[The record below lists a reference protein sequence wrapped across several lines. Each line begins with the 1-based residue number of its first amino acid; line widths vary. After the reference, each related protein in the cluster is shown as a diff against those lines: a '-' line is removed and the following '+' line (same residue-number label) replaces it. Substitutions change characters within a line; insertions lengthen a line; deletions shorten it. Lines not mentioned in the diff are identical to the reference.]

1 MKEQKSTTFNT
12 QDITGI
18 EAEYNFK
25 KVGDGKFQIYINHDV
40 AFTIR
45 MGAFMDWQ
53 LKKDQKENDGQLF
66 MFMMNGYSDKTVSH
80 CVYDLYDIGFPVD
93 DWVKDYIEHL
103 TTSSAKYARMLRL
116 LDTLK
121 RFGKDVG
128 DDGDLDSYSDDGW

>member
-1 MKEQKSTTFNT
+1 MKKEDPMAFDT

-18 EAEYNFK
+18 EPEYSFEK
-25 KVGDGKFQIYINHDV
+25 HSEGKFQIQINHDV

-53 LKKDQKENDGQLF
+53 LKRDQKENNGQLF

-93 DWVKDYIEHL
+93 DWIKDYIDHL
-103 TTSSAKYARMLRL
+103 TSHSARYANMLHL
-116 LDTLK
+116 LETLK
-121 RFGKDVG
+121 RFGKDK
-128 DDGDLDSYSDDGW
+128 DDDEDDLDDLFGPM